1 MNLQKLNPWN
11 WFKHEEA
18 SSSSEG
24 QIPVRRSSSNNL
36 IPPSASA
43 AGNPMM
49 QLHREIDRLF
59 DETFRGFGLRSL
71 PKPFDWAGTV
81 EDTTFRP
88 SLNVSSDEKS
98 YEVSLEAPGM
108 TKSDLSLDIKGDVL
122 TIRGEKREEQEDR
135 ERHFYRVER
144 RYGMFQ
150 RVLSLPDDADI
161 DAIEA
166 SMKDGVLKVRIPRR
180 EVAEGTVKKVEIGE

>member
-11 WFKHEEA
+11 WFKHEEGTPA
-18 SSSSEG
+18 ADS
-24 QIPVRRSSSNNL
+24 QIPIQRSSVDN
-36 IPPSASA
+36 PPTAGSASH
-43 AGNPMM
+43 PMM

-59 DETFRGFGLRSL
+59 DEAFRGFGLRSL
-71 PKPFDWAGTV
+71 PSIPDWSGMA
-81 EDTTFRP
+81 DDATFRP
-88 SLNVSSDEKS
+88 RLNVSSDEKS

-108 TKSDLSLDIKGDVL
+108 TRSDLSLDIKGDVL

-135 ERHFYRVER
+135 EKHYYRVER

-161 DAIEA
+161 DAIA
-166 SMKDGVLKVRIPRR
+166 ANMKDGVLKIRIPRR
-180 EVAEGTVKKVEIGE
+180 EVAEGTVKSVEIGD